1 MNNLDQ
7 FRQYLERKGYAPNTI
22 RQYINYA
29 GLFLEWI
36 HQEELQA
43 DHVRY
48 NDLLVFIHQLKEK
61 NLSTSHIN
69 RVLLSIRYYYYHLSG
84 TGTGAGNQV
93 TNPAANLHL
102 KGTIRRVVHDVVSF
116 TDLER
121 IFTNYRTKD
130 HRDKRNK
137 VILGVLIYQG
147 LTTEELHR
155 LEVGHVDLQNGRLYV
170 PGNRRR
176 NSRTLP
182 LYAVQVLDMEG
193 YIKRIRPRL
202 VKMVGFGSTDQLFI
216 SMEGSLDLKSSLH
229 HMFRRLK
236 RIYPEIKSAG
246 QIRQSVITHWL
257 KTHNLREV
265 QYMAGHRWVSS
276 TERYQ
281 QNNLEDLQK
290 DINRNHP
297 LKF

>member
-1 MNNLDQ
+1 MNNLDN
-7 FRQYLERKGYAPNTI
+7 FNRYLQKKGFAPDTI
-22 RQYINYA
+22 RQHVNYA
-29 GLFLEWI
+29 GLLLEWMD
-36 HQEELQA
+36 QEGLQA
-43 DHVRY
+43 DQVRY
-48 NDLLVFIHQLKEK
+48 NDLLVFIDQLKEK
-61 NLSTSHIN
+61 KFTTNHIN
-69 RVLLSIRYYYYHLSG
+69 RVLLAIRYYYHHLNGNGDG
-84 TGTGAGNQV
+84 TGYQV
-93 TNPAANLHL
+93 TNPAANLHV
-102 KGTIRRVVHDVVSF
+102 KGGTRRMVHDVVSF

-147 LTTEELHR
+147 VTTEELHR
-155 LEVGHVDLQNGRLYV
+155 LEVDHVDMQRGKVYV
-170 PGNRRR
+170 PGSRRR

-182 LYAVQVLDMEG
+182 LQAVQVLDMEG
-193 YIKRIRPRL
+193 YIRRIRPRL
-202 VKMVGFGSTDQLFI
+202 VKMAGSGSTGQLFI
-216 SMEGSLDLKSSLH
+216 SMRGSLDLKSSLH

-281 QNNLEDLQK
+281 LDNMNGLHK
-290 DINRNHP
+290 DINRYHP